1 VEVMLVILK
10 DRKGDVKA
18 ETVSAVFRFLKNE
31 NCRRHVL
38 CLIKISSPLLT

>member
-18 ETVSAVFRFLKNE
+18 ETVSAVFSVLK
-31 NCRRHVL
+31 
-38 CLIKISSPLLT
+38 K